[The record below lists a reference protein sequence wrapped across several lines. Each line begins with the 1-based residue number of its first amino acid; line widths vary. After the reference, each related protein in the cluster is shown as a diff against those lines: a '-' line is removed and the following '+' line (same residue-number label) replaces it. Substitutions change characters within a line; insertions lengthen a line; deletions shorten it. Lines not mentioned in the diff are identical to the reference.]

1 MTRHFNT
8 AGPNQ
13 PAEHYSID
21 SFTRIDWPEIQQL
34 LDGKKYFVM
43 HAPRQTGKTTLL
55 QAIVDRLNGEGRY
68 ETMRFS
74 VQSAQAARDDIA
86 MGNRII
92 ANDLLLEARFSFP
105 QSWLATEGRSLV
117 KEEEPGSL

>member
-1 MTRHFNT
+1 MIRHFNT

-21 SFTRIDWPEIQQL
+21 PFTRIDWPEIQQL
-34 LDGKKYFVM
+34 IDAKKYFVL

-92 ANDLLLEARFSFP
+92 AND
-105 QSWLATEGRSLV
+105 
-117 KEEEPGSL
+117 